1 MLVFEIQRIRNN
13 LNKSTDLPCKHTP
26 GNQVQE
32 SNDTK
37 GTCNINSYGAA
48 NRLTGTP
55 TIR

>member
-37 GTCNINSYGAA
+37 GTYNINSYGAA

-55 TIR
+55 TTR